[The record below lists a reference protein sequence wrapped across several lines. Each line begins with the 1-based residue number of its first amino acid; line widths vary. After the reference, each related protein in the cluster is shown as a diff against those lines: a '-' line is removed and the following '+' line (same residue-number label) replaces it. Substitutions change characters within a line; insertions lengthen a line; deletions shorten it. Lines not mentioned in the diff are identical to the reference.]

1 MPIYH
6 VNMRHDMLKETKS
19 NLRRKKIRKSNR
31 ENSIS
36 IVSTMS
42 ELELAL
48 SSKKAKRIVL
58 AGELVTIS
66 MNPLSQET
74 GVVQPNRYAEHSLL
88 SQGRSLIYAS
98 IPSVVVDAIKQFGK
112 KNCGVDLAL
121 DKVLRWMY
129 THSAKVGSFRMIL
142 AYPSA
147 YSTVIEIYT
156 VTDKSVR
163 SYDLRQIPGSLKDAI
178 STVQSDSP
186 LPIWYATTELS
197 HEPYIADN
205 INYCGSDPF
214 YVSVSKSIS
223 LGDERNW
230 LDWLAP
236 ACAVV
241 MGLMSYWVVN
251 YYQNS
256 QLNYKKSEFRNI
268 ISGVEDV
275 YFGGGRDISLLQRQQ
290 YYLEDSGSLRHHDM
304 VSRIISA
311 VASLRTEPRFR
322 RVTLEH
328 ILLPSFSNGFE
339 FDVVLKNQR
348 GNGSVTMQTSSLVEA
363 LSKTGGLMVVTQRPA
378 QDELIGDEPF
388 LIYSLSI
395 RRQSNVK

>member
-1 MPIYH
+1 M
-6 VNMRHDMLKETKS
+6 
-19 NLRRKKIRKSNR
+19 
-31 ENSIS
+31 
-36 IVSTMS
+36 
-42 ELELAL
+42 
-48 SSKKAKRIVL
+48 
-58 AGELVTIS
+58 
-66 MNPLSQET
+66 
-74 GVVQPNRYAEHSLL
+74 
-88 SQGRSLIYAS
+88 
-98 IPSVVVDAIKQFGK
+98 
-112 KNCGVDLAL
+112 
-121 DKVLRWMY
+121 
-129 THSAKVGSFRMIL
+129 
-142 AYPSA
+142 
-147 YSTVIEIYT
+147 
-156 VTDKSVR
+156 
-163 SYDLRQIPGSLKDAI
+163 
-178 STVQSDSP
+178 
-186 LPIWYATTELS
+186 
-197 HEPYIADN
+197 
-205 INYCGSDPF
+205 
-214 YVSVSKSIS
+214 SVSKSIS

-230 LDWLAP
+230 LDWLVP
-236 ACAVV
+236 ACAVI
-241 MGLMSYWVVN
+241 MGLVSYWGVN

-256 QLNYKKSEFRNI
+256 QLEFKKSEFRSI

-328 ILLPSFSNGFE
+328 ILLPSF
-339 FDVVLKNQR
+339 KNQR